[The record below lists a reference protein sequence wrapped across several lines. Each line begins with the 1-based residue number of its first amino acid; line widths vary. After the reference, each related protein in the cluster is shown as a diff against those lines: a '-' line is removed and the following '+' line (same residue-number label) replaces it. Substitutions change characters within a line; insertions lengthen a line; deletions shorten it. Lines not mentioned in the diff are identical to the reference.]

1 MAARQGGV
9 VLSVPPAT
17 PPLPGTAR
25 AWRMGGE
32 RAFSEYGLALGEREA
47 LLPAHHL
54 DETE

>member
-1 MAARQGGV
+1 
-9 VLSVPPAT
+9 
-17 PPLPGTAR
+17 
-25 AWRMGGE
+25 MGGE